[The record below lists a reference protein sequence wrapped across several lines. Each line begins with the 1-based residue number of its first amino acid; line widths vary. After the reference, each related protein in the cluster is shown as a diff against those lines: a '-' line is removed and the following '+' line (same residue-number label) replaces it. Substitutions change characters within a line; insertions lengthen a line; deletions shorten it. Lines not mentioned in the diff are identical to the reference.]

1 MRSDVFPAPPPGPLD
16 RLQATV
22 IGSAANQRRPTA
34 PCERCR
40 ARRQDRV
47 EARAKGID
55 EQKQKRVLAAEAFSK
70 KLAEAEKPKPE
81 ALGAHVSPRT
91 PTTTPPRAAA
101 PKPTK
106 SPVPAA
112 SAGPAKTVPLA
123 RASAATSAAPT
134 GGDVPK
140 SSDTPAAP
148 ASADGQSGTQSLA
161 QAAVL
166 RGLGNTPKPMAAT
179 TGSPKLGGGGGPSAL
194 AKPTVP
200 AVPRLSAAKSTRA
213 VATEREAAVSAVGE
227 AEPASADGNTLP
239 SVEVE
244 ADGSAAA
251 PPTRAFSLR
260 GERDHSGTPAAVT
273 VLGVRSCCHSAC
285 TPHTCACTCARA
297 LPPPPAVPSRPAS
310 GACSLCRA
318 AVSSSPLTVLPLPHL
333 HRDWARMCS
342 LAYHARESRA
352 QLALAYAWDPVARAQ
367 RTPSRRSTTR
377 RASVARRN
385 RSRMPLRAPKR
396 AALQGGRWRRRCL
409 RTRAATATHPRR
421 VPRSGR
427 RCRPTACLRAQ
438 AAKSG
443 SLASWGGAHRRVPIF
458 GSPLLASCKPR

>member
-1 MRSDVFPAPPPGPLD
+1 M
-16 RLQATV
+16 
-22 IGSAANQRRPTA
+22 
-34 PCERCR
+34 
-40 ARRQDRV
+40 
-47 EARAKGID
+47 
-55 EQKQKRVLAAEAFSK
+55 
-70 KLAEAEKPKPE
+70 
-81 ALGAHVSPRT
+81 SPRT

-166 RGLGNTPKPMAAT
+166 RGLGNKPKPMAAT

-227 AEPASADGNTLP
+227 AELASADGNTLP

-251 PPTRAFSLR
+251 PPARAFSLR

-318 AVSSSPLTVLPLPHL
+318 AVSSSPLTALPLPRL
-333 HRDWARMCS
+333 HRDWARMCCAR
-342 LAYHARESRA
+342 LRTTHASRA
-352 QLALAYAWDPVARAQ
+352 RSSHLRMPVTLSPALSVHHREEVQLAEPPQQGATAAAGPFARRSAQ
-367 RTPSRRSTTR
+367 RF
-377 RASVARRN
+377 
-385 RSRMPLRAPKR
+385 R
-396 AALQGGRWRRRCL
+396 AAAGDAAGFAPAQPRPRIRGACRGQAVGVGRQPVFGHKRQ
-409 RTRAATATHPRR
+409 RAEA
-421 VPRSGR
+421 
-427 RCRPTACLRAQ
+427 
-438 AAKSG
+438 
-443 SLASWGGAHRRVPIF
+443 
-458 GSPLLASCKPR
+458 